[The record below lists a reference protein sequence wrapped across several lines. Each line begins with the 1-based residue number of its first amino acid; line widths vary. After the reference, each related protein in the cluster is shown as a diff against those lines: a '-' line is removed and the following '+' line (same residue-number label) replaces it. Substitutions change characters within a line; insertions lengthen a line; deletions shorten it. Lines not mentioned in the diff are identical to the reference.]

1 MSFDVSSY
9 CIKILLYQKPYNLFL
24 FISYMQEIYVENM
37 NHVLPNKKKLEKE
50 LEVKITNKG
59 KNVFVNGDA
68 EKEYTALEV
77 MQAINLN
84 FSVNKA
90 LLLKNNNTILQTL
103 NIKDITKRYD
113 LERVRARIIGTKG
126 KTLKTLTNLTNCEIS
141 LKDNKIGIIGN
152 AEEIKEAI
160 QALTSLI
167 QGSKQG
173 NVYSRVEREK
183 KRKRLRNRGFE

>member
-1 MSFDVSSY
+1 
-9 CIKILLYQKPYNLFL
+9 
-24 FISYMQEIYVENM
+24 MQEIYVENM

-59 KNVFVNGDA
+59 KNVFVDGDA

-84 FSVNKA
+84 FSVSKA
-90 LLLKNNNTILQTL
+90 LLLKNDNIIIQTL
-103 NIKDITKRYD
+103 NIKDTTKRHD

-126 KTLKTLTNLTNCEIS
+126 KTLKTLHNLTNCEIS

-152 AEEIKEAI
+152 AEEIEEAI

-183 KRKRLRNRGFE
+183 KRKRLRANFNTFNN